1 MDTNGAPETFETS
14 WQECIELLDNLP
26 SMPLEDRVDA
36 IERLIRN
43 PSPGIRSRSL
53 RMGAAAIP
61 DDRIKEYLRSDAD
74 DVLRNAGV
82 EMLKMRGNR
91 GFSLTLALLKDDDPD
106 VVLQAVIVLT
116 HLRDP
121 RALEP
126 LRSVLH
132 HPDPNVVQE
141 AIVAIGQ
148 LGDAR
153 AIPDLLGFLES
164 DSWLQLAAVQ
174 ALGSLRSPVAVPHL
188 KRLLTDFMAGP
199 MAAEALA
206 RIGGSNAFKALGQH
220 FLRFRNEVDTE
231 TTLGLLAHV
240 LEGLPR
246 PPAPTEGLE
255 EVLVELLG
263 HEQEAVRVPAARCLL
278 ALGNSGHD
286 ARSLDQ
292 VANLHREAAVLP
304 ACLHH
309 RKDLIG
315 HLITGSGVLRAWG
328 FLLAARFPKSAPTEA
343 LVKAL
348 SQPPSGDQLGPILRA
363 LEKIRDPEVGG
374 ALLGFYLRLPE
385 EQRASVHPLI
395 KIHRPALRQ
404 RLEKDTDIDPATGVV
419 LSALLGNPAEAIAE
433 SVKALPTEDRVRAVQ
448 ELLDLEDVVRLLPW
462 RDWLDEAPES
472 YGAVAAE
479 FASRTGQ
486 RDLAPSFRQL
496 LQGRE
501 EPEPYLIRTLGE
513 LGDRDSVPVLIQ
525 LLDKETQLEPL
536 LLESLGRIGGP
547 DARGA
552 LREATQSGR
561 PQRERMAYRA
571 LSRCAT
577 EDDDEIF
584 RAAATHSDWYVRLS
598 CAEVLGRFSRP
609 ENLAALAQLAA
620 DPVPIVAQRALSF
633 LEA

>member
-1 MDTNGAPETFETS
+1 MATNGAPQPFETS

-26 SMPLEDRVDA
+26 SMPIEERVEA

-61 DDRIKEYLRSDAD
+61 DERIKSYLRSDAD

-91 GFSLTLALLKDDDPD
+91 GFSLTLQLLKDGDPD
-106 VVLQAVIVLT
+106 VVLQSVLVLT

-132 HPDPNVVQE
+132 HPDPNVIQE

-153 AIPDLLGFLES
+153 AIPDLLGFLEA
-164 DSWLQLAAVQ
+164 DSWLQMAAVQ

-188 KRLLTDFMAGP
+188 KNLLTDFMSGP

-206 RIGGSNAFKALGQH
+206 RIGGAQAFKALAQH
-220 FLRFRNEVDTE
+220 WLRFCNEVDTE

-246 PPAPTEGLE
+246 PPDAPDELQSK
-255 EVLVELLG
+255 LLELLG
-263 HEQEAVRVPAARCLL
+263 DGEETVRVSAARCLL
-278 ALGNSGHD
+278 ALAAGEQD
-286 ARSLDQ
+286 E
-292 VANLHREAAVLP
+292 VALKEVAHFHREAAVLP

-315 HLITGSGVLRAWG
+315 RLSTRSGAQRAWG
-328 FLLAARFPKSAPTEA
+328 FLLAARFPEAAPVDS
-343 LVKAL
+343 LVEAL
-348 SQPPSGDQLGPILRA
+348 SQPPTPEQLGPILRA
-363 LEKIRDPEVGG
+363 LEKIKAPEVGS

-395 KIHRPALRQ
+395 KIHRDSLKKGLADN
-404 RLEKDTDIDPATGVV
+404 KDVDPATRVV
-419 LSALLGNPAEAIAE
+419 LKALLGHPPQEIADFVIDLSPE
-433 SVKALPTEDRVRAVQ
+433 EQIRAVQ
-448 ELLDLEDVVRLLPW
+448 ELIDVEDVVRRLPW
-462 RDWLDEAPES
+462 RQWLENDAAL
-472 YGAVAAE
+472 YGQVAAE
-479 FASRTGQ
+479 FAARAQ
-486 RDLAPSFRQL
+486 QLDLAPSFRRL
-496 LQGRE
+496 LTQQ
-501 EPEPYLIRTLGE
+501 PHPYLIRTLGE
-513 LGDRDSVPVLIQ
+513 LGDRESASLLIG
-525 LLDKETQLEPL
+525 LLDTTPKLEPL
-536 LLESLGRIGGP
+536 ILESLGRIGG
-547 DARGA
+547 DTARQA
-552 LREATQSGR
+552 LRRAATSGQ

-577 EDDDEIF
+577 EDDDSIF
-584 RAAATHSDWYVRLS
+584 RDAAGHSDWYVRLS

>member
-1 MDTNGAPETFETS
+1 MAMNGSTSSLETN
-14 WQECIELLDNLP
+14 WQQCIELLDNLP
-26 SMPLEDRVDA
+26 SMPIEERIEA
-36 IERLIRN
+36 IEKLLRN

-61 DDRIKEYLRSDAD
+61 DERIKEYLRSDAD

-91 GFSLTLALLKDDDPD
+91 GFSLTLQLLKDDDPD
-106 VVLQAVIVLT
+106 VVLQAVIVIT

-206 RIGGSNAFKALGQH
+206 RIGGANAFKALAQH
-220 FLRFRNEVDTE
+220 WLRFQNEVDVE

-246 PPAPTEGLE
+246 APASPAGLE
-255 EVLVELLG
+255 DALVELLE
-263 HEQEAVRVPAARCLL
+263 HEQESIRGAVARCLL
-278 ALGNSGHD
+278 ALESTD
-286 ARSLDQ
+286 YDSPSLDQ
-292 VANLHREAAVLP
+292 VAEAHREAAVLP

-309 RKDLIG
+309 RRDLIG
-315 HLITGSGVLRAWG
+315 HLLGQSGVQRAWG
-328 FLLAARFPKSAPTEA
+328 FLLAARFPKAAPVDAVASALEH
-343 LVKAL
+343 
-348 SQPPSGDQLGPILRA
+348 PPSPDQLGPILRA
-363 LEKIRDPEVGG
+363 LEKLRDPAIGH

-385 EQRASVHPLI
+385 DQRSSVHPLL
-395 KIHRPALRQ
+395 KLHRGAIRQ
-404 RLEKDTDIDPATGVV
+404 RMNEDPEIAEATQVV
-419 LSALLGNPAEAIAE
+419 LSAILGSPPEAVDAAL
-433 SVKALPTEDRVRAVQ
+433 VALPTEERVRAIH
-448 ELLDLEDVVRLLPW
+448 ELLEFEDVMRALPW
-462 RDWLDEAPES
+462 KDWLDSKPEI

-479 FASRTGQ
+479 FASRTGM
-486 RDLAPSFRQL
+486 RELTSSFRKL
-496 LQGRE
+496 VKKR
-501 EPEPYLIRTLGE
+501 PEPYLIRTLGE
-513 LGDRDSVPVLIQ
+513 LGDRESVPMLIE
-525 LLDKETQLEPL
+525 LLQPDAPLESL
-536 LLESLGRIGGP
+536 ILESLGRIGGP
-547 DARGA
+547 EARAA
-552 LREATQSGR
+552 LRTATSSGR

-584 RAAATHSDWYVRLS
+584 RNAVTHTDWYVRLS

-609 ENLAALAQLAA
+609 ENFAALAQLAA

>member
-1 MDTNGAPETFETS
+1 MSDHGAPQPFDTS
-14 WQECIELLDNLP
+14 WQECISLLDNLP
-26 SMPLEDRVDA
+26 SMPIEERVDA

-61 DDRIKEYLRSDAD
+61 DDRIKDYLRSDAD

-91 GFSLTLALLKDDDPD
+91 GFNLTLELLKDDDPD

-132 HPDPNVVQE
+132 HEDPNVIQE

-164 DSWLQLAAVQ
+164 DSWLQMAAVQ

-188 KRLLTDFMAGP
+188 KKLLTDFMAGP
-199 MAAEALA
+199 LAAEALA
-206 RIGGSNAFKALGQH
+206 RIGGGNAFQALAQH
-220 FLRFRNEVDTE
+220 FLRFRHEVDTE

-246 PPAPTEGLE
+246 APDTPDGLE
-255 EVLVELLG
+255 EALVELL
-263 HEQEAVRVPAARCLL
+263 HDEQESVRIPAARCLL
-278 ALGNSGHD
+278 VLRESDHVDEALAEVS
-286 ARSLDQ
+286 SF
-292 VANLHREAAVLP
+292 HREAAVLP

-309 RKDLIG
+309 REDLIG
-315 HLITGSGVLRAWG
+315 TLVTRSGVMRAWG
-328 FLLAARFPKSAPTEA
+328 FLLAARFTDEAPTDD

-348 SQPPSGDQLGPILRA
+348 GQPPTTDQLGPILRA
-363 LEKIRDPEVGG
+363 LEKIRDPAVGG

-395 KIHRPALRQ
+395 KIHRPALRRQ
-404 RLEKDTDIDPATGVV
+404 LEQSEEVDPATRVV
-419 LSALLGNPAEAIAE
+419 LQALLGHEPEDVAAA
-433 SVKALPTEDRVRAVQ
+433 VTELATADRVRALH

-462 RDWLDEAPES
+462 SRWLDEDPSS
-472 YGAVAAE
+472 YGPVAAE

-486 RDLAPSFRQL
+486 RDLAPAFRSL
-496 LQGRE
+496 LSERA
-501 EPEPYLIRTLGE
+501 EPYLVRTLGE
-513 LGDRDSVPVLIQ
+513 LGDRDSVALLIG
-525 LLDKETQLEPL
+525 LLDPETQLEPL
-536 LLESLGRIGGP
+536 VLESLGRIGGP
-547 DARGA
+547 DARAA
-552 LREATQSGR
+552 LRTATGSGR
-561 PQRERMAYRA
+561 AQRERMAYRA

-577 EDDDEIF
+577 EEDDAIF
-584 RAAATHSDWYVRLS
+584 REAASHADWYVRLS

>member
-1 MDTNGAPETFETS
+1 MTTQDAPQPFETS
-14 WQECIELLDNLP
+14 WQECIELLDRLP
-26 SMPLEDRVDA
+26 SMAIEDRIEA

-43 PSPGIRSRSL
+43 PSPGIRSRAL

-61 DDRIKEYLRSDAD
+61 DERIKDYLRSDAD
-74 DVLRNAGV
+74 DILRNAGV

-91 GFSLTLALLKDDDPD
+91 GFRLALQLLKDDDPD
-106 VVLQAVIVLT
+106 IVLQSVIVLT

-132 HPDPNVVQE
+132 HPDPNVIQE

-148 LGDAR
+148 IGDAR

-164 DSWLQLAAVQ
+164 DSWLQLASVQ
-174 ALGSLRSPVAVPHL
+174 SLGNLRSPVAVPHL

-206 RIGGSNAFKALGQH
+206 RIGGNNAFKALAQH
-220 FLRFRNEVDTE
+220 WLRFRNEVDVE

-246 PPAPTEGLE
+246 APSAPEGL
-255 EVLVELLG
+255 VPALLELLD
-263 HEQEAVRVPAARCLL
+263 HEQENIRVAAARCLL
-278 ALGNSGHD
+278 CLEAGGED
-286 ARSLDQ
+286 DRALDQ
-292 VANLHREAAVLP
+292 VAGFHREAAVLP

-315 HLITGSGVLRAWG
+315 ELIGRAGILRAWG
-328 FLLAARFPKSAPTEA
+328 FLLAARFPKSTPTEA
-343 LVKAL
+343 VVEAL
-348 SQPPSGDQLGPILRA
+348 QEPPTPDQLGPILRA
-363 LEKIRDPEVGG
+363 LEKLRAPEVGS

-395 KIHRPALRQ
+395 KIHRQALRRRLEEDGDVDPATRVVLTALLGSAHEEVEAALVELPTGEQ
-404 RLEKDTDIDPATGVV
+404 VRAVHELLELEEVMRNLPWKRWLEKD
-419 LSALLGNPAEAIAE
+419 
-433 SVKALPTEDRVRAVQ
+433 
-448 ELLDLEDVVRLLPW
+448 
-462 RDWLDEAPES
+462 PETYS
-472 YGAVAAE
+472 AVAAE
-479 FASRTGQ
+479 FASRVGM
-486 RDLAPSFRQL
+486 RELATSFRKL
-496 LQGRE
+496 VEKR
-501 EPEPYLIRTLGE
+501 PEPHLIRTLGE
-513 LGDRDSVPVLIQ
+513 LGDRDSVPLLID
-525 LLDKETQLEPL
+525 LLEPDSPLEPL
-536 LLESLGRIGGP
+536 VLESLGRIGGP
-547 DARGA
+547 EARA
-552 LREATQSGR
+552 TLRAATSSGR
-561 PQRERMAYRA
+561 SQRERMAYRA

-584 RAAATHSDWYVRLS
+584 RDAVSHNDWYVRLS

-609 ENLAALAQLAA
+609 ENFAALAQLAA

>member
-1 MDTNGAPETFETS
+1 MSGAPQPFETT
-14 WQECIELLDNLP
+14 WQECIELLDRLP
-26 SMPLEDRVDA
+26 SMPIEERIEA

-61 DDRIKEYLRSDAD
+61 DERIKEYLRSDAD
-74 DVLRNAGV
+74 DVLRNAGL

-91 GFSLTLALLKDDDPD
+91 GFSLTLMLLKDDDPD

-132 HPDPNVVQE
+132 HPDPNGVQE

-148 LGDAR
+148 IGDAR
-153 AIPDLLGFLES
+153 AIPDLIGFLEA
-164 DSWLQLAAVQ
+164 DSWLQMAAVQ
-174 ALGSLRSPVAVPHL
+174 ALGNLRSPVAVPHL
-188 KRLLTDFMAGP
+188 KRLLTDFMTGP
-199 MAAEALA
+199 LAAEALA
-206 RIGGSNAFKALGQH
+206 RIGGLNAFRALSGH
-220 FLRFRNEVDTE
+220 WLRFRNEVDNE

-246 PPAPTEGLE
+246 PPQAPEGLIE
-255 EVLVELLG
+255 ALDALLDSD
-263 HEQEAVRVPAARCLL
+263 QENLRVAVARSLL
-278 ALGNSGHD
+278 ALETGIHD
-286 ARSLDQ
+286 AEAVLQ
-292 VANLHREAAVLP
+292 VASFHREAAVLP
-304 ACLHH
+304 ACIHH

-315 HLITGSGVLRAWG
+315 HLLAQTGVQRAWG
-328 FLLAARFPKSAPTEA
+328 FLLAARYPKATPTPAVVAA
-343 LVKAL
+343 LKH
-348 SQPPSGDQLGPILRA
+348 PPTPDQLGPILRA
-363 LEKIRDPEVGG
+363 LSKLRDPEVGG

-385 EQRASVHPLI
+385 EQRTSIHPLI
-395 KIHRPALRQ
+395 KIHRRALREHLASDADVGQ
-404 RLEKDTDIDPATGVV
+404 STHVV
-419 LSALLGNPAEAIAE
+419 LEALLGSSPEAVESTLLELPADER
-433 SVKALPTEDRVRAVQ
+433 VHALR
-448 ELLDLEDVVRLLPW
+448 ELLDLETVMRGLPW
-462 RDWLDEAPES
+462 QRWLDEAPET

-479 FASRTGQ
+479 FASRAGL

-496 LQGRE
+496 LKQSS
-501 EPEPYLIRTLGE
+501 EPFLVRTLGE
-513 LGDRDSVPVLIQ
+513 LGDRDSVPILIE
-525 LLDKETQLEPL
+525 LLEPETPLEPL
-536 LLESLGRIGGP
+536 VLESLGRIGGP
-547 DARGA
+547 EARSA
-552 LREATQSGR
+552 LREATSSGR

-571 LSRCAT
+571 LARCAT

-584 RAAATHSDWYVRLS
+584 RHATDHTDWYVRLS

>member
-1 MDTNGAPETFETS
+1 MSGAPQPFETT
-14 WQECIELLDNLP
+14 WQECIELLDRLP
-26 SMPLEDRVDA
+26 SMPIEERIEA

-61 DDRIKEYLRSDAD
+61 DERLKEYLRSDAD
-74 DVLRNAGV
+74 DVLRNAGL

-91 GFSLTLALLKDDDPD
+91 GFSLTLMLLKDDDPD

-148 LGDAR
+148 IGDAR
-153 AIPDLLGFLES
+153 AIPDLIGFLEA
-164 DSWLQLAAVQ
+164 DSWLQMAAVQ
-174 ALGSLRSPVAVPHL
+174 ALGNLRSPVAVPHL

-199 MAAEALA
+199 LAAEALA
-206 RIGGSNAFKALGQH
+206 RIGGLNAFRALSGH
-220 FLRFRNEVDTE
+220 WLRFRNEVDNE

-246 PPAPTEGLE
+246 PPQAPEGLIE
-255 EVLVELLG
+255 ALDALLDSD
-263 HEQEAVRVPAARCLL
+263 QENLRVAVARCLL
-278 ALGNSGHD
+278 ALETGIHD
-286 ARSLDQ
+286 AEAVLQ
-292 VANLHREAAVLP
+292 VASFHREAAVLP
-304 ACLHH
+304 ACIHH

-315 HLITGSGVLRAWG
+315 HLLTQTGVQRAWG
-328 FLLAARFPKSAPTEA
+328 FLLAARYPKATPTPAVVAA
-343 LVKAL
+343 L
-348 SQPPSGDQLGPILRA
+348 QHPPTPDQLGPILRA
-363 LEKIRDPEVGG
+363 LSKLRDPEVGG

-385 EQRASVHPLI
+385 EQRTSIHPLI
-395 KIHRPALRQ
+395 KIHRKSLRE
-404 RLEKDTDIDPATGVV
+404 RLATDSDVDASTQVV
-419 LSALLGNPAEAIAE
+419 LQALLGSSPEVVESALLDLPPDQRVHALRELQDLEAIM
-433 SVKALPTEDRVRAVQ
+433 RG
-448 ELLDLEDVVRLLPW
+448 LPW
-462 RDWLDEAPES
+462 QHWLDESPET

-479 FASRTGQ
+479 FASRAGL
-486 RDLAPSFRQL
+486 RDLAPSFRQM
-496 LQGRE
+496 LQRSS
-501 EPEPYLIRTLGE
+501 EPFLVRTLGE
-513 LGDRDSVPVLIQ
+513 LGDRDSVPLLIE
-525 LLDKETQLEPL
+525 LLEPETPLEPL
-536 LLESLGRIGGP
+536 VLESLGRIGGP
-547 DARGA
+547 EARAA
-552 LREATQSGR
+552 LREATASGR

-571 LSRCAT
+571 LARCAT
-577 EDDDEIF
+577 EDDDETF
-584 RAAATHSDWYVRLS
+584 RHAADHTDWYVRLS

>member
-1 MDTNGAPETFETS
+1 MATNGAPQPFETS

-26 SMPLEDRVDA
+26 SMPIEDRVEA
-36 IERLIRN
+36 IEKLIRN

-61 DDRIKEYLRSDAD
+61 DDRIKDYLRSDAD

-91 GFSLTLALLKDDDPD
+91 GFTLTLALLKDDDPD
-106 VVLQAVIVLT
+106 VVLQSVIVLT

-132 HPDPNVVQE
+132 HPDPNVIQE

-153 AIPDLLGFLES
+153 AIPDLLGFLEA
-164 DSWLQLAAVQ
+164 DSWLQMAAVQ

-188 KRLLTDFMAGP
+188 KKLLTDFMSGP

-206 RIGGSNAFKALGQH
+206 RIGGAQAFKALAQH
-220 FLRFRNEVDTE
+220 WLRFCSEVDTE
-231 TTLGLLAHV
+231 TILGLLAHV

-246 PPAPTEGLE
+246 PPAIPDGLE
-255 EVLVELLG
+255 DKLQELLKD
-263 HEQEAVRVPAARCLL
+263 EQENVRVSAARCLL
-278 ALGNSGHD
+278 AMATGNND
-286 ARSLDQ
+286 EASLAE
-292 VANLHREAAVLP
+292 VSHFHREAAVLP

-315 HLITGSGVLRAWG
+315 HLTVQSGAQRAWG
-328 FLLAARFPKSAPTEA
+328 FLLAARFPEATPVDA

-348 SQPPSGDQLGPILRA
+348 SQPPATDQLGPILRA
-363 LEKIRDPEVGG
+363 LEKIRAPELGA

-395 KIHRPALRQ
+395 KIHREVLSKALADD
-404 RLEKDTDIDPATGVV
+404 KDADASTRVV
-419 LSALLGNPAEAIAE
+419 LKALLGHPSHEIAE
-433 SVKALPTEDRVRAVQ
+433 QVIDLSTDERTRAVQ
-448 ELLDLEDVVRLLPW
+448 ELLDVEEVVRKLPW
-462 RDWLDEAPES
+462 TDWLDEDPEA
-472 YGAVAAE
+472 YGQVAAE
-479 FASRTGQ
+479 FAARTQQ
-486 RDLAPSFRQL
+486 RELAPSFRRL
-496 LQGRE
+496 LSRGPQ
-501 EPEPYLIRTLGE
+501 PYLIRTLGE
-513 LGDRDSVPVLIQ
+513 LGDRESAPLLIG
-525 LLDKETQLEPL
+525 LLESEPALEPL

-547 DARGA
+547 EARKA
-552 LREATQSGR
+552 LRSATASGQA
-561 PQRERMAYRA
+561 QRERMAYRA

-577 EDDDEIF
+577 ENDDQIF
-584 RAAATHSDWYVRLS
+584 REAAGHSDWYVRLS

>member
-1 MDTNGAPETFETS
+1 MADNGAPQPFETS

-26 SMPLEDRVDA
+26 SMPIEKRIEA

-61 DDRIKEYLRSDAD
+61 DDRIKDYLRSDAD

-91 GFSLTLALLKDDDPD
+91 GFSLTLQLLKDDDPD

-132 HPDPNVVQE
+132 HEDPNVVQE
-141 AIVAIGQ
+141 SIVAIGQ

-153 AIPDLLGFLES
+153 AIPDLLGFLEA
-164 DSWLQLAAVQ
+164 DSWLQLAAIQ

-188 KRLLTDFMAGP
+188 KKHLTDFMAGP

-206 RIGGSNAFKALGQH
+206 RIGGVQAFKALANH
-220 FLRFRNEVDTE
+220 WLAFSNDVDTE

-246 PPAPTEGLE
+246 PPSMPEGLQSR
-255 EVLVELLG
+255 LQDLL
-263 HEQEAVRVPAARCLL
+263 HDQQEPIRVSAARCLL
-278 ALGNSGHD
+278 VLATGD
-286 ARSLDQ
+286 DDEESLHQ
-292 VANLHREAAVLP
+292 VANFHREAAVLP

-309 RKDLIG
+309 RNDLIG
-315 HLITGSGVLRAWG
+315 TLILQPGVVRAWG
-328 FLLAARFPKSAPTEA
+328 FLLAARFPKSTPTEA

-348 SQPPSGDQLGPILRA
+348 SQPPTTDQLGPVLRA
-363 LEKIRDPEVGG
+363 LEKIRDQKVGR

-404 RLEKDTDIDPATGVV
+404 QLEEEADVDPATRVV
-419 LSALLGNPAEAIAE
+419 LSALLGNPAETIAE
-433 SVKALPTEDRVRAVQ
+433 QVCSLPTEDRVRAVQ
-448 ELLDLEDVVRLLPW
+448 ELLDVEEVVRLLPW
-462 RDWLDEAPES
+462 KSWLEEDPES
-472 YGAVAAE
+472 YGHVAAE

-486 RDLAPSFRQL
+486 RGLAGSFRRL
-496 LQGRE
+496 LE
-501 EPEPYLIRTLGE
+501 SSPKPFLIRTLGE
-513 LGDRDSVPVLIQ
+513 LGDRESVPLLIE
-525 LLDKETQLEPL
+525 LLGPNTPMEPL

-547 DARGA
+547 DARAA
-552 LREATQSGR
+552 LRQATESGR
-561 PQRERMAYRA
+561 AQRERMAYRA

-577 EDDDEIF
+577 EEDDAIF
-584 RAAATHSDWYVRLS
+584 RLAVEHGDWYVRLS